1 MLKIENVITP
11 SHEWMVAV
19 ARGMRNSYNS
29 WNKMDTD
36 IIASDSVFG
45 PNDYELAKKLVKAGP
60 SHAKF
65 MRMIPIIFDV
75 TAPLYWW
82 KEMDTYKVGTVRN
95 SCSTMHKITS
105 KEFTF
110 EDFSYPFNNYYPFNN
125 NYPRFDQAF
134 INTIDIL
141 NVCREQYVKEKDPV
155 RKKEIW
161 NFLIAYIPSSY
172 NQKSTMT
179 MNYQVLSTIY
189 QQRKNHKL
197 TEWHQFCDWIET
209 LPMHDLIT
217 GE

>member
-1 MLKIENVITP
+1 MLTVYNVVLP
-11 SHEWMVAV
+11 SKEWLVSV

-75 TAPLYWW
+75 TGPLYWW
-82 KEMDTYKVGTVRN
+82 KEMDTYKIGTVRN
-95 SCSTMHKITS
+95 SCSTMHKIMD
-105 KEFTF
+105 KEFTS
-110 EDFSYPFNNYYPFNN
+110 EDFSYPFNNDYPH
-125 NYPRFDQAF
+125 FDRVF
-134 INTIDIL
+134 LDTLDIL
-141 NVCREQYVKEKDPV
+141 NACRIEYVKEKDPV

-161 NFLIAYIPSSY
+161 NFLIAHLPSSY

-189 QQRKNHKL
+189 QQRKDHKL
-197 TEWHQFCDWIET
+197 NEWHQFCDWIET

>member
-19 ARGMRNSYNS
+19 ARGMRNSYES
-29 WNKMDTD
+29 YEKMDTD

-45 PNDYELAKKLVKAGP
+45 PLDWELARKLVKAGP

-65 MRMIPIIFDV
+65 MRMIPVIFDIS
-75 TAPLYWW
+75 APLYWW
-82 KEMDTYKVGTVRN
+82 KEMDTYKIGTVRN

-110 EDFSYPFNNYYPFNN
+110 EDFSYPFNNYYPH
-125 NYPRFDQAF
+125 FDQMF
-134 INTIDIL
+134 IDTIDIL
-141 NVCREQYVKEKDPV
+141 NVCRKQYMKEKDSV

-161 NFLIAYIPSSY
+161 NFLIAYLPSSY
-172 NQKSTMT
+172 NQISTMT

-209 LPMHDLIT
+209 LPMHELIT

>member
-1 MLKIENVITP
+1 MLTVYNVGLP
-11 SHEWMVAV
+11 PKEWLVSV

-29 WNKMDTD
+29 WDKMDTTTD
-36 IIASDSVFG
+36 TEDFIFG

-95 SCSTMHKITS
+95 SCSTMHKIMD
-105 KEFTF
+105 KEFTI
-110 EDFSYPFNNYYPFNN
+110 EDFSYPFNNDCPH
-125 NYPRFDQAF
+125 FDQAF
-134 INTIDIL
+134 IDTIDIL
-141 NVCREQYVKEKDPV
+141 NACRKQYVKEKDLV

-161 NFLIAYIPSSY
+161 NFLIAYLPSSY

-189 QQRKNHKL
+189 HQRKNHKL

>member
-1 MLKIENVITP
+1 MLTVYNVVLP
-11 SHEWMVAV
+11 SKEWLVSV

-29 WNKMDTD
+29 WDKMDTNAD
-36 IIASDSVFG
+36 TEEFIFR

-65 MRMIPIIFDV
+65 MRMIPVIFDIS
-75 TAPLYWW
+75 APLYWW

-110 EDFSYPFNNYYPFNN
+110 EDFSYPFNNDYPFNN

-161 NFLIAYIPSSY
+161 DFMIAFLPSSY
-172 NQKSTMT
+172 NQISTMT
-179 MNYQVLSTIY
+179 MSYAVLANIY
-189 QQRKNHKL
+189 AQRKNHKL

>member
-1 MLKIENVITP
+1 MIKIENVVLP
-11 SHEWMVAV
+11 SKPWLVGV

-29 WNKMDTD
+29 WDKMDTTID
-36 IIASDSVFG
+36 TPDFIFG
-45 PNDYELAKKLVKAGP
+45 SNDYELAKKLVKAGP

-65 MRMIPIIFDV
+65 MRMIPVLFDV

-82 KEMDTYKVGTVRN
+82 KEADTLAQIMD
-95 SCSTMHKITS
+95 
-105 KEFTF
+105 KEFTS
-110 EDFSYPFNNYYPFNN
+110 EYFSYPFNNDYPH
-125 NYPRFDQAF
+125 FDQVF
-134 INTIDIL
+134 LDTLDIL
-141 NVCREQYVKEKDPV
+141 NACRIEYVKEKDPV

-161 NFLIAYIPSSY
+161 IFLIAHLPLSY

-179 MNYQVLSTIY
+179 MSYAVLANIY
-189 QQRKNHKL
+189 SQRKNHKL

>member
-11 SHEWMVAV
+11 SREWMIAV

-29 WNKMDTD
+29 WDKMDTD

-45 PNDYELAKKLVKAGP
+45 PNDYEL
-60 SHAKF
+60 F
-65 MRMIPIIFDV
+65 MRMIPVIFDIS
-75 TAPLYWW
+75 APLYWW

-110 EDFSYPFNNYYPFNN
+110 EDFSYPFNNDYPH
-125 NYPRFDQAF
+125 FDQAF
-134 INTIDIL
+134 IDTIDIL
-141 NVCREQYVKEKDPV
+141 NACRKQYVKEKDPV
-155 RKKEIW
+155 CKKEIW
-161 NFLIAYIPSSY
+161 DFMIAFLPSSY
-172 NQKSTMT
+172 NQISTMT
-179 MNYQVLSTIY
+179 MSYAVLSNIY
-189 QQRKNHKL
+189 TQRKNHKL

-209 LPMHDLIT
+209 LPMYDLIT

>member
-1 MLKIENVITP
+1 MLTVYNVVLP
-11 SHEWMVAV
+11 SKEWLVSV

-75 TAPLYWW
+75 TGPLYWW

-95 SCSTMHKITS
+95 SCSTMHKIMD
-105 KEFTF
+105 KEFTS
-110 EDFSYPFNNYYPFNN
+110 EDFSYPFNNDYPH
-125 NYPRFDQAF
+125 FDRVF
-134 INTIDIL
+134 LDTLDIL
-141 NVCREQYVKEKDPV
+141 NACRIEYVKEKDPV

-161 NFLIAYIPSSY
+161 NFLIAHLPSSY